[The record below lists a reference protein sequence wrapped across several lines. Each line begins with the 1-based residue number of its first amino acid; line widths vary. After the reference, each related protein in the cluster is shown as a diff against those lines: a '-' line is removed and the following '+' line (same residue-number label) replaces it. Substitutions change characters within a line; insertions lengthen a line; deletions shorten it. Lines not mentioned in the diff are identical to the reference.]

1 MRKLVLIFIILVLG
15 IIELSACDVCG
26 CGNNG
31 NYIGILPEFQKRLF
45 GLRYRSNSLRTHLGQ
60 NGRDTYL
67 TTQEVY
73 NTLEVWSSYKISK
86 KLNLVYFIPFNF
98 NAKETSTGNSTINGL
113 GDVGITTFYSLF
125 KRNTL
130 TSFNKVFI
138 HELRLSAGLKLP
150 TGKYKNLH
158 DGLTSQLFTL
168 GTGSVDLSLGAVYE
182 ARLNNTG
189 INLSANIKQNSKNNQ
204 GYQYGSKFQTN
215 IQVYQKIF
223 IKENYVISPNLG
235 VQMERTSKDYLSN
248 SLVDNTGGSLTTVS
262 MGVEIKMKNIFIG
275 VNYQIPI
282 YQHIANDMIKAN
294 SRSMVHVSYS
304 F

>member
-1 MRKLVLIFIILVLG
+1 MRKLVLSFIILVFG

-31 NYIGILPEFQKRLF
+31 NYIGILPEFQKRLL

-113 GDVGITTFYSLF
+113 GDVGITTFYSVF
-125 KRNTL
+125 KKNTL

-138 HELRLSAGLKLP
+138 HELRLAAGLKLP

-223 IKENYVISPNLG
+223 IEESYAVSPNFG
-235 VQMERTSKDYLSN
+235 VQMERTSKDYLNN
-248 SLVDNTGGSLTTVS
+248 SMVDNTGGSLTTGS
-262 MGVEIKMKNIFIG
+262 IGVEIKMKNIFIG